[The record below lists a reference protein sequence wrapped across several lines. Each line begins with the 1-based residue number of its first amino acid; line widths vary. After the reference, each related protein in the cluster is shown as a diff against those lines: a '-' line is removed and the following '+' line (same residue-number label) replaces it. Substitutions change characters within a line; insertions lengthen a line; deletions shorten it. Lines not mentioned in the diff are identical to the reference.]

1 MAFFRSAGRRL
12 GIADELLAF
21 FVTNKRWWILPLVI
35 LILLVGV
42 VIVVGETTALA
53 PFIYTMF

>member
-12 GIADELLAF
+12 GIAGELLAF
-21 FVTNKRWWILPLVI
+21 FVNQRWWILPLIV

>member
-1 MAFFRSAGRRL
+1 MAFLRSAGRRL
-12 GIADELLAF
+12 GIAGELLAF
-21 FVTNKRWWILPLVI
+21 FVNQRWWILPLIV

-42 VIVVGETTALA
+42 VIVVGETTSLA

>member
-12 GIADELLAF
+12 GIAGELLAF
-21 FVTNKRWWILPLVI
+21 FVNQRWWILPLIV

-42 VIVVGETTALA
+42 VIVVGETTSLA